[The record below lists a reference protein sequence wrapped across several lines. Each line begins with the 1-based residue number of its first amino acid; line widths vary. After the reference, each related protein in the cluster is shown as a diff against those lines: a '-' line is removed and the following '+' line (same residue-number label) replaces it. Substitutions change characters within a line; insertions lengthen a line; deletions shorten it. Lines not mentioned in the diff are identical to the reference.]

1 MKNKRKKQLF
11 ITIAIIL
18 ILITV
23 FCLIHFLNRTKMNSG
38 YVNGNSA
45 GNLYNGGLFCESNG
59 TVFFS
64 NPSDNHRLYSMNP
77 DGSDMKK
84 LSDDNVSYINA
95 DDHYVYY
102 IRNNKSKDTNFSF
115 LNFGTNSLCRINRD
129 GGRVTILDDD
139 PSLYAGLYGNYIYY
153 IHYDKETASTLYRV
167 KIDGTKKEQVSKFP
181 YKTCSSNGQY
191 MYFNGENDSH
201 SLLQL
206 DTADNSV
213 ATLYSCTCYEPTV
226 INDTAYYMDGDND
239 YGLSAYSLSS
249 GTANLIIPS
258 RIDCYNV
265 TGDYIYY
272 QKNGEGAGIY
282 RCLTDGSNEELLIS
296 GNYTALHTTSQYLY
310 FYKYGNDSAC
320 YQMPLS
326 GTGNDIGVFT
336 PEKL

>member
-18 ILITV
+18 ILIAV

-84 LSDDNVSYINA
+84 LSDDTVSYINA

-102 IRNNKSKDTNFSF
+102 VRNNKSEDTNFSF

-139 PSLYAGLYGNYIYY
+139 PSLYAGLYGILFP
-153 IHYDKETASTLYRV
+153 TSTM
-167 KIDGTKKEQVSKFP
+167 TKKR
-181 YKTCSSNGQY
+181 
-191 MYFNGENDSH
+191 
-201 SLLQL
+201 LLP
-206 DTADNSV
+206 
-213 ATLYSCTCYEPTV
+213 C
-226 INDTAYYMDGDND
+226 
-239 YGLSAYSLSS
+239 
-249 GTANLIIPS
+249 
-258 RIDCYNV
+258 
-265 TGDYIYY
+265 
-272 QKNGEGAGIY
+272 
-282 RCLTDGSNEELLIS
+282 
-296 GNYTALHTTSQYLY
+296 
-310 FYKYGNDSAC
+310 
-320 YQMPLS
+320 
-326 GTGNDIGVFT
+326 IG
-336 PEKL
+336 

>member
-18 ILITV
+18 ILIAV

-84 LSDDNVSYINA
+84 LSDDTVSYINA

-102 IRNNKSKDTNFSF
+102 VRNNKSEDTNFSF

-153 IHYDKETASTLYRV
+153 IHYDKETASTLYRI
-167 KIDGTKKEQVSKFP
+167 KIDGTKKEQFMNKNIRQKFIISAALMIAA
-181 YKTCSSNGQY
+181 TASAFAQGNGIAGITEATS
-191 MYFNGENDSH
+191 MVTSYFDPGTK
-201 SLLQL
+201 LIYAIGAVVGLIGG
-206 DTADNSV
+206 V
-213 ATLYSCTCYEPTV
+213 KV
-226 INDTAYYMDGDND
+226 
-239 YGLSAYSLSS
+239 YGKFSS
-249 GTANLIIPS
+249 GDPDTSKTAASWFGACIFLIVAATILRS
-258 RIDCYNV
+258 FF
-265 TGDYIYY
+265 
-272 QKNGEGAGIY
+272 
-282 RCLTDGSNEELLIS
+282 L
-296 GNYTALHTTSQYLY
+296 
-310 FYKYGNDSAC
+310 
-320 YQMPLS
+320 
-326 GTGNDIGVFT
+326 
-336 PEKL
+336 